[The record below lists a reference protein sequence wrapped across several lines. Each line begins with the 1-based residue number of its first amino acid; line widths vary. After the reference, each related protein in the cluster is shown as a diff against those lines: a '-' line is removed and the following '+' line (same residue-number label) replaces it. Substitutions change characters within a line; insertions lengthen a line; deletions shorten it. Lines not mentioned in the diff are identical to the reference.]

1 MDIASTLNSVLP
13 GGATGAASATSTA
26 ESKATTDYNT
36 FLTLLTAQLK
46 FQDPLAPLDATQ
58 FVSQLSQFSSVEQA
72 IVGNQK
78 LDTIIKSLGAN
89 SMMADVGLIGHKVEL
104 AGDSTELSN
113 GSASLTYSLAKDAAQ
128 AGVVVRDASGNIV
141 RSMPVDTSAG
151 EHSLTWDGTSDNGSS
166 LPDGVYS
173 FTFGAADADGK
184 PVTSTSYVTATVT
197 RVESTTDGSQLVL
210 SNGMRT
216 ASSAV
221 RAILS
226 A

>member
-1 MDIASTLNSVLP
+1 MNIASIINNVLP
-13 GGATGAASATSTA
+13 AATTSTA
-26 ESKATTDYNT
+26 STAASKATTDYNS

-78 LDTIIKSLGAN
+78 LDQIIKSLGAN

-104 AGDSTELSN
+104 AGDAVELTN
-113 GSASLTYSLAKDAAQ
+113 GNASLTYALAKDAAQ
-128 AGVVVRDASGNIV
+128 ASVVIRDASGNIV
-141 RSMPVDTSAG
+141 RSMAVDNNAG
-151 EHSLTWDGTSDNGSS
+151 EHSLSWNGTDNSGNSLADGI
-166 LPDGVYS
+166 YS
-173 FTFGAADADGK
+173 FTFGAADAAGK
-184 PVTSTSYVTATVT
+184 PVTSTSYVTATVN
-197 RVESTTDGSQLVL
+197 RVQTGTDGSELVL
-210 SNGMRT
+210 SNGMHT

>member
-13 GGATGAASATSTA
+13 GGASSAGNTA
-26 ESKATTDYNT
+26 ESKATTDYNS

-72 IVGNQK
+72 IVSNQK

-104 AGDSTELSN
+104 AGGATELSN
-113 GSASLTYSLAKDAAQ
+113 GNASLTYSLAKDATQ
-128 AGVVVRDASGNIV
+128 AGAVIRDASGNIV
-141 RSMPVDTSAG
+141 RSLVVDGSAG
-151 EHSLTWDGTSDNGSS
+151 EHSLTWDGTDDSGNT
-166 LPDGVYS
+166 LADGIYS
-173 FTFGAADADGK
+173 FSFGAADADGK
-184 PVTSTSYVTATVT
+184 PVTSASYVTATVN
-197 RVESTTDGSQLVL
+197 RVETTADGSELVL
-210 SNGMRT
+210 SNGMHT
-216 ASSAV
+216 ASNAV

>member
-1 MDIASTLNSVLP
+1 MNIASIINNVLP
-13 GGATGAASATSTA
+13 GATTSTA
-26 ESKATTDYNT
+26 STAASKAAVDYNS

-78 LDTIIKSLGAN
+78 LDQIIKSLGAN
-89 SMMADVGLIGHKVEL
+89 SMMADVGLIGHKVEV
-104 AGDSTELSN
+104 AGDSTEMSN

-128 AGVVVRDASGNIV
+128 AGVVIRDAAGNMV
-141 RSMPVDTSAG
+141 RSMAVDNNAG
-151 EHSLTWDGTSDNGSS
+151 EHILTWNGTDDRGND

-184 PVTSTSYVTATVT
+184 PVTSASYVTATVN
-197 RVESTTDGSQLVL
+197 RVQTTTDGSELVL
-210 SNGMRT
+210 SNGMHT

>member
-1 MDIASTLNSVLP
+1 MDIASTLSSVLP
-13 GGATGAASATSTA
+13 GATASTA
-26 ESKATTDYNT
+26 NTAASKATVDYNS

-78 LDTIIKSLGAN
+78 LDQIIKSLGAN
-89 SMMADVGLIGHKVEL
+89 SMMADVGLIGHKVEV

-113 GSASLTYSLAKDAAQ
+113 GSASLTYSLAKDATQ
-128 AGVVVRDASGNIV
+128 AGVIIRDASGNIV
-141 RSMPVDTSAG
+141 RSMAVDNSAG
-151 EHSLTWDGTSDNGSS
+151 EHSLTWNGTDNSGND

-184 PVTSTSYVTATVT
+184 PVTSASYVTATVK
-197 RVESTTDGSQLVL
+197 RVETSTDGSELVL
-210 SNGMRT
+210 SNGVHT

>member
-1 MDIASTLNSVLP
+1 MDIASTINSVLP
-13 GGATGAASATSTA
+13 GSGTSTGNTA
-26 ESKATTDYNT
+26 ESKATADYNS

-89 SMMADVGLIGHKVEL
+89 SVMADVGLIGHKVEV
-104 AGDSTELSN
+104 AGGDTELQN
-113 GSASLTYSLAKDAAQ
+113 GSASLTYSLAADAAQ
-128 AGVVVRDASGNIV
+128 AGVVIRDQSGNIV
-141 RSMPVDTSAG
+141 RSMAIDPTVGQHD
-151 EHSLTWDGTSDNGSS
+151 LTWDGTDDNGDS
-166 LPDGVYS
+166 LPDGTYS
-173 FTFGAADADGK
+173 FTFGAADTDGK

-197 RVESTTDGSQLVL
+197 RVETTTDGSELVL
-210 SNGMRT
+210 SNGQHT

>member
-1 MDIASTLNSVLP
+1 MDIASTLSSVVSSS
-13 GGATGAASATSTA
+13 TGSTSDAAA
-26 ESKATTDYNT
+26 KATTDYNS

-72 IVGNQK
+72 IVSNQK

-104 AGDSTELSN
+104 AGNAVELNN
-113 GSASLTYSLAKDAAQ
+113 GNASLTYSLANDAAQ
-128 AGVVVRDASGNIV
+128 AGVVIRDASGNIV
-141 RSMPVDTSAG
+141 RSMAVDNGAG
-151 EHSLTWDGTSDNGSS
+151 EHSLTWDGTDNSGNS
-166 LPDGVYS
+166 LADGIYS

-184 PVTSTSYVTATVT
+184 VVTSTSYVTATVN
-197 RVESTTDGSQLVL
+197 RVETTTDGSELVL
-210 SNGMRT
+210 SNGMHT

>member
-1 MDIASTLNSVLP
+1 MDIASTLSSLT
-13 GGATGAASATSTA
+13 GSGATSSTA
-26 ESKATTDYNT
+26 ASKATADYNS

-72 IVGNQK
+72 IVANQK
-78 LDTIIKSLGAN
+78 LDQIISSLGAN

-104 AGDSTELSN
+104 AGNAVELHD
-113 GSASLTYSLAKDAAQ
+113 GSASLTYSLAKDAEQ
-128 AGVVVRDASGNIV
+128 AGVIIRDEAGNIV
-141 RSMPVDTSAG
+141 RALAIDPSAG
-151 EHSLTWDGTSDNGSS
+151 EHSLTWDGTDNSGSS
-166 LPDGVYS
+166 LPDGIYS

-184 PVTSTSYVTATVT
+184 VVASTSYVTATVT
-197 RVESTTDGSQLVL
+197 RVETTADGSELVL
-210 SNGMRT
+210 SNGMHT
-216 ASSAV
+216 PSSAV

>member
-13 GGATGAASATSTA
+13 GGATGTSNTA
-26 ESKATTDYNT
+26 ETKAIGDYNS

-46 FQDPLAPLDATQ
+46 YQDPLSPLDSTQ

-104 AGDSTELSN
+104 AGNATELSN
-113 GSASLTYSLAKDAAQ
+113 GSASLTYSLATDATQ
-128 AGVVVRDASGNIV
+128 AGVVIRDASGNIV
-141 RSMPVDTSAG
+141 RSMAVDNAAG
-151 EHSLTWDGTSDNGSS
+151 EHSLTWDGTDNSGDS
-166 LPDGVYS
+166 LPDGIYS

-184 PVTSTSYVTATVT
+184 PVTSASYVTATVT
-197 RVESTTDGSQLVL
+197 RVETTTDGSELVL
-210 SNGMRT
+210 SNGMHT

>member
-1 MDIASTLNSVLP
+1 MDIASTLGSV
-13 GGATGAASATSTA
+13 ASSSTGSTSDAAA
-26 ESKATTDYNT
+26 KATTDYNS

-72 IVGNQK
+72 IVSNQK
-78 LDTIIKSLGAN
+78 LDTIIKSLGSN
-89 SMMADVGLIGHKVEL
+89 SMMADVGLIGHKVQL
-104 AGDSTELSN
+104 AGGSAELSN
-113 GSASLTYSLAKDAAQ
+113 GTASLTYSLAKDATQ
-128 AGVVVRDASGNIV
+128 AGVVIRDASGNIV

-151 EHSLTWDGTSDNGSS
+151 EHSLTWDGTSNDGSS

-184 PVTSTSYVTATVT
+184 VVASTSYVTAAVT
-197 RVESTTDGSQLVL
+197 RVETTVDGSELVL
-210 SNGMRT
+210 SNGMHT
-216 ASSAV
+216 PSSAV

>member
-1 MDIASTLNSVLP
+1 MDIASTLSSLT
-13 GGATGAASATSTA
+13 GSGATSSTA
-26 ESKATTDYNT
+26 ASKATADYNS

-89 SMMADVGLIGHKVEL
+89 SMMADVGLIGHKVQL
-104 AGDSTELSN
+104 AGGSAELSN
-113 GSASLTYSLAKDAAQ
+113 GTASLTYSLAKDATQ
-128 AGVVVRDASGNIV
+128 AGVVIRDASGNIV
-141 RSMPVDTSAG
+141 RSMAVDSSAG
-151 EHSLTWDGTSDNGSS
+151 EHSLTWTGTDDRGDA

-173 FTFGAADADGK
+173 FTFGAADGAGK
-184 PVTSTSYVTATVT
+184 PVTSASYVTATVK
-197 RVESTTDGSQLVL
+197 RVETSVDGSELVL
-210 SNGMRT
+210 SNGMHT

>member
-13 GGATGAASATSTA
+13 GGATGTSNTA
-26 ESKATTDYNT
+26 ETKAIGDYNS

-46 FQDPLAPLDATQ
+46 YQDPLSPLDSTQ

-89 SMMADVGLIGHKVEL
+89 A
-104 AGDSTELSN
+104 TELSN
-113 GSASLTYSLAKDAAQ
+113 GSASLTYSLATDATQ
-128 AGVVVRDASGNIV
+128 AGVVIRDASGNIV
-141 RSMPVDTSAG
+141 RSMAVDNAAG
-151 EHSLTWDGTSDNGSS
+151 EHSLTWDGTDNNGDS
-166 LPDGVYS
+166 LPDGIYS

-184 PVTSTSYVTATVT
+184 PVPSASYVTATVT
-197 RVESTTDGSQLVL
+197 RVETTTDGSELVL
-210 SNGMRT
+210 SNGMHT

>member
-1 MDIASTLNSVLP
+1 MDIASTLSSV
-13 GGATGAASATSTA
+13 ASSTA
-26 ESKATTDYNT
+26 SSSGTSDAASKATADYNS

-72 IVGNQK
+72 IVSNQK

-104 AGDSTELSN
+104 AGNAVELNN
-113 GSASLTYSLAKDAAQ
+113 GNASLTYSLANDAAQ
-128 AGVVVRDASGNIV
+128 AGVVIRDASGNIV
-141 RSMPVDTSAG
+141 RSMAVDNGAG
-151 EHSLTWDGTSDNGSS
+151 EHSLTWDGTDNSGNS
-166 LPDGVYS
+166 LADGIYS

-184 PVTSTSYVTATVT
+184 VVTSTSYVTATVN
-197 RVESTTDGSQLVL
+197 RVETTTDGSELVL
-210 SNGMRT
+210 SNGMHT

>member
-1 MDIASTLNSVLP
+1 MDIASTLSSVLP
-13 GGATGAASATSTA
+13 GGTSGASSTA
-26 ESKATTDYNT
+26 ESKATADYNS

-72 IVGNQK
+72 IVANQK
-78 LDTIIKSLGAN
+78 LDTIIKSLGAS

-104 AGDSTELSN
+104 AGNAAELKDA
-113 GSASLTYSLAKDAAQ
+113 SASLTYSLAKDAKE
-128 AGVVVRDASGNIV
+128 AGVVITDADGNIV
-141 RSMPVDTSAG
+141 RSMAIDPSAG
-151 EHSLTWDGTSDNGSS
+151 DHSLTWDGTDNGGSS
-166 LPDGVYS
+166 LPDGVYT

-184 PVTSTSYVTATVT
+184 VVASTSYVTATVA
-197 RVESTTDGSQLVL
+197 RVETTADGSELVL
-210 SNGMRT
+210 SNGMHT

>member
-1 MDIASTLNSVLP
+1 MDIASTLSSVVSSSS
-13 GGATGAASATSTA
+13 GSTSDAAA
-26 ESKATTDYNT
+26 KATTDYNS

-72 IVGNQK
+72 IVSNQK

-104 AGDSTELSN
+104 AGNAVELNN
-113 GSASLTYSLAKDAAQ
+113 GNASLTYSLANDAAQ
-128 AGVVVRDASGNIV
+128 AGVVIRDASGNIV
-141 RSMPVDTSAG
+141 RSMAVDNGAG
-151 EHSLTWDGTSDNGSS
+151 EHSLTWDGTDNSGNS
-166 LPDGVYS
+166 LADGIYS

-184 PVTSTSYVTATVT
+184 VVTSTSYVTATVN
-197 RVESTTDGSQLVL
+197 RVETTTDGSELVL
-210 SNGMRT
+210 SNGMHT

>member
-1 MDIASTLNSVLP
+1 MDIASTLSTL
-13 GGATGAASATSTA
+13 TGSATTSSTA
-26 ESKATTDYNT
+26 ASKATADYNS

-46 FQDPLAPLDATQ
+46 FQDPLAPLDVTE

-72 IVGNQK
+72 IVADQK
-78 LDTIIKSLGAN
+78 LDQIINSLGAN

-104 AGDSTELSN
+104 AGDAVELHD
-113 GSASLTYSLAKDAAQ
+113 GSASLTYSLAKDAEQ
-128 AGVVVRDASGNIV
+128 AGVVIRDESGNIV
-141 RSMPVDTSAG
+141 RSMAVDNSPG
-151 EHSLTWDGTSDNGSS
+151 EHSLTWDGTNNSGSD
-166 LPDGVYS
+166 LPDGIYS

-184 PVTSTSYVTATVT
+184 VVASTSYVTAMVT
-197 RVESTTDGSQLVL
+197 RVETTADGSELVL
-210 SNGMRT
+210 SNGMHT

>member
-1 MDIASTLNSVLP
+1 MDIASTLSSVVSSST
-13 GGATGAASATSTA
+13 GGTSDAAA
-26 ESKATTDYNT
+26 KATTDYNS

-72 IVGNQK
+72 IVSNQK

-104 AGDSTELSN
+104 AGNAVELTN
-113 GSASLTYSLAKDAAQ
+113 GNASLTYSLANDAAQ
-128 AGVVVRDASGNIV
+128 AGVVIRDASGNIV
-141 RSMPVDTSAG
+141 RSMAVDNGAG
-151 EHSLTWDGTSDNGSS
+151 EHSLTWDGTDNSGNS
-166 LPDGVYS
+166 LADGIYS

-184 PVTSTSYVTATVT
+184 VVTSTSYVTATVN
-197 RVESTTDGSQLVL
+197 RVETTTDGSELVL
-210 SNGMRT
+210 SNGMHT

>member
-1 MDIASTLNSVLP
+1 MNIASIINNVLP
-13 GGATGAASATSTA
+13 GATASTA
-26 ESKATTDYNT
+26 STAASKATTDYNS

-78 LDTIIKSLGAN
+78 LDQIIKSLGAN

-104 AGDSTELSN
+104 AGDAVELSN
-113 GSASLTYSLAKDAAQ
+113 GNASLTYSLANDAAQ
-128 AGVVVRDASGNIV
+128 AGVVIRDASGNIV
-141 RSMPVDTSAG
+141 RSMAVDNGAG
-151 EHSLTWDGTSDNGSS
+151 EHSLSWNGTDDRGDS
-166 LPDGVYS
+166 LPDGIYS

-184 PVTSTSYVTATVT
+184 VVTSTSYVTATVN
-197 RVESTTDGSQLVL
+197 RVQTSPDGSELVL
-210 SNGMRT
+210 SNGMHT

>member
-13 GGATGAASATSTA
+13 GSSSSAGNTA
-26 ESKATTDYNT
+26 ESKATTDYNS

-72 IVGNQK
+72 IVSNQK

-104 AGDSTELSN
+104 AGGATELSN
-113 GSASLTYSLAKDAAQ
+113 GNASLTYSLARDAAQ
-128 AGVVVRDASGNIV
+128 AGAVIRDASGNIV
-141 RSMPVDTSAG
+141 RSLVVDGSAG
-151 EHSLTWDGTSDNGSS
+151 EHSLTWDGTDDSGNT
-166 LPDGVYS
+166 LADGIYS

-184 PVTSTSYVTATVT
+184 PVTSASYVTATVN
-197 RVESTTDGSQLVL
+197 RVETTADGSELVL
-210 SNGMRT
+210 SNGMHT

>member
-1 MDIASTLNSVLP
+1 MDIASTLSSVLP
-13 GGATGAASATSTA
+13 GAASTSNTA
-26 ESKATTDYNT
+26 ETKAIGDYNT

-46 FQDPLAPLDATQ
+46 YQDPLSPLDATQ
-58 FVSQLSQFSSVEQA
+58 FVSQLSQFSQVEQS

-78 LDTIIKSLGAN
+78 LDTIIKSLGSN
-89 SMMADVGLIGHKVEL
+89 SMMADVGLIGHKVQL
-104 AGDSTELSN
+104 AGGSAELSN
-113 GSASLTYSLAKDAAQ
+113 GTASLTYSLAKDATQ
-128 AGVVVRDASGNIV
+128 AGVVIRDASGTIV

-151 EHSLTWDGTSDNGSS
+151 EHDLTWDGTSDKGSS
-166 LPDGVYS
+166 LPDGVYT

-184 PVTSTSYVTATVT
+184 VVASTSYVTAAVT
-197 RVESTTDGSQLVL
+197 RVETTVDGSELVL

-216 ASSAV
+216 PSSAV